1 MNIFLDKLSLSIKH
15 LGIIDDIFC
24 EYDHPQKDI
33 YIKIRKRIE
42 EIDKKWSSDS
52 ISPSEQLYVGGKKAN
67 QYSRTMILSDLVEYI
82 ITGRL
87 YHFYLPI
94 KKDIKKFEK
103 KSDFIRIILL
113 LLNQLFIWDSL
124 SINKTLR
131 NEVLKTLEKEIPL
144 NSFFKNESEIEN
156 HKKLLKVD
164 EDIGISNPVIEDLPS
179 IKGDKKL
186 KNVLSEY
193 YDSLLPKTGQGLWN
207 ELITYL
213 YMLKTNVGYILPL
226 LLTQRIYSFDQTLKP
241 PDFIVIDYD
250 NTIKSIHIN
259 NESQI
264 GNISDQQLIG
274 VEVGRG
280 KETQSGDF
288 SFKTKQPAITVSSE
302 NIPPRC
308 PICGVWILF
317 CDQVINNFSD
327 LNNPLTFIK
336 DHFRCLYHCEIFKP
350 KEIYE
355 GKCPNIQYN
364 GNLSDDTKKNKL
376 KIIIPS
382 KINYH
387 YHYKCVKE
395 VGDEVAEKFIQNAWK
410 QFNNHIKE
418 QPDRFSI
425 NPKKKSLAF
434 VSNYPH
440 IRGIELLEMYTNR
453 SKLFCFGQ
461 PDLVLNK
468 RNCNFGYCK
477 FADRCKLLS
486 AFIKMQKEKGSFEN
500 KKKTIEDYF

>member
-1 MNIFLDKLSLSIKH
+1 MNIFLDKLTLSIKH
-15 LGIIDDIFC
+15 LGIIDDIFS

-33 YIKIRKRIE
+33 YNEIQKRIE

-87 YHFYLPI
+87 YYFYLPD
-94 KKDIKKFEK
+94 KKDSKKNEK

-113 LLNQLFIWDSL
+113 LLNQFFIWDSL
-124 SINKTLR
+124 SVNKILR
-131 NEVLKTLEKEIPL
+131 NEVLKTLEKEITAEY
-144 NSFFKNESEIEN
+144 FFKNESENEN
-156 HKKLLKVD
+156 HEKLLKIT
-164 EDIGISNPVIEDLPS
+164 EDIGISNPIIEDLPS
-179 IKGDKKL
+179 IKGDEKL
-186 KNVLSEY
+186 RKVLSDY

-226 LLTQRIYSFDQTLKP
+226 LLTQRIYSYDQILKP

-259 NESQI
+259 NEPQL
-264 GNISDQQLIG
+264 GNISDQKLIG

-288 SFKTKQPAITVSSE
+288 SYETKQPALTVSSE
-302 NIPPRC
+302 NVPPRC
-308 PICGVWILF
+308 PICGEWILF
-317 CDQVINNFSD
+317 CDQVIDDFSD

-336 DHFRCLYHCEIFKP
+336 DHIRCLYHCEIYKP

-364 GNLSDDTKKNKL
+364 VNLLDDTKKNKL
-376 KIIIPS
+376 KI
-382 KINYH
+382 KLTAKKNYH
-387 YHYKCVKE
+387 YHYKCVRE
-395 VGDEVAEKFIQNAWK
+395 VGDDKAEEYIQKAWK
-410 QFNNHIKE
+410 QFKKQIKT

-425 NPKKKSLAF
+425 NPKGKSLAF

-440 IRGIELLEMYTNR
+440 IRGI
-453 SKLFCFGQ
+453 
-461 PDLVLNK
+461 
-468 RNCNFGYCK
+468 
-477 FADRCKLLS
+477 
-486 AFIKMQKEKGSFEN
+486 
-500 KKKTIEDYF
+500 